1 MSMKINN
8 AIYQQTYQPVTQ
20 KNNAEK
26 CTFSLPS
33 QSGEEAEPISIS
45 NVFEEDCKRK
55 GEDVNSE
62 EVQKSWLS
70 NAMQLPEGIG
80 MTGQRMIE
88 FLESQAAPIIYNFE
102 ELYNQFG
109 IEVHW
114 EYENGHRVRGI
125 VENSAENHR
134 AFVQMKTYMDK
145 IATQQIAAGNRFVTP
160 PDSVL
165 YEGLY

>member
-8 AIYQQTYQPVTQ
+8 TIYQQTYQPVTQ

-33 QSGEEAEPISIS
+33 QSGEESEPISIS

-55 GEDVNSE
+55 GEDVNSN

-80 MTGQRMIE
+80 MTG
-88 FLESQAAPIIYNFE
+88 
-102 ELYNQFG
+102 
-109 IEVHW
+109 
-114 EYENGHRVRGI
+114 
-125 VENSAENHR
+125 
-134 AFVQMKTYMDK
+134 
-145 IATQQIAAGNRFVTP
+145 
-160 PDSVL
+160 
-165 YEGLY
+165 